1 MSSPGTI
8 ERPVEVVDDGTGHA
22 HHWVVTVFNNDVNT
36 YDEVMNILMKA
47 TSCSEDEA
55 AMETWEID
63 RLGKSVVHFGKEE
76 ECQQAAN
83 VIATIGI
90 RVEVS
95 EE

>member
-1 MSSPGTI
+1 MSAPGII
-8 ERPVEVVDDGTGHA
+8 ERPIERIDDGLGHA
-22 HHWVVTVFNNDVNT
+22 HHWVVTVFNNEVNT

-47 TSCSEDEA
+47 TACTEDEA

-63 RLGKSVVHFGKEE
+63 NLGKSVVHFGKEE
-76 ECQQAAN
+76 ECNRAAS